1 MLQPGTG
8 LGKAQSL
15 HSKNVDVIARLRA
28 QRNDAI
34 HGTLVRPHATR
45 RIIMRDKLHLSVVI
59 AMSLMTASSAA
70 FAQAPGGSTGAGS
83 GAAQG
88 GTSSG
93 VGSTPPAAPTNPGS
107 AGISSAPGGQSSST
121 TGMGT
126 GGTSTT
132 TNPTLYQP
140 GAPNTSPG
148 TSGTGLSPNGMP
160 DDDAIPPGSSGRIER

>member
-15 HSKNVDVIARLRA
+15 HSKNVDVILRSRG
-28 QRNDAI
+28 QGNDAI
-34 HGTLVRPHATR
+34 HETLVRPHAMR
-45 RIIMRDKLHLSVVI
+45 RVIMRHKLHLSAVI
-59 AMSLMTASSAA
+59 AMSLMTASSVA
-70 FAQAPGGSTGAGS
+70 FAQAPGGGT

-88 GTSSG
+88 GASSG
-93 VGSTPPAAPTNPGS
+93 VGSVPPAAPTNPGS
-107 AGISSAPGGQSSST
+107 AGISSAPGGQSSTT

-132 TNPTLYQP
+132 TNPTLNQP
-140 GAPNTSPG
+140 GAPTTSPG
-148 TSGTGLSPNGMP
+148 TSGTGMSPNGMP